1 MDANGIQ
8 HRKIT
13 PLWPQENESE
23 TFMKLLMKA
32 IRTTHLQKKN
42 WRRTMHEFLLNYRA
56 TPHTTTNV
64 APATLTFCR
73 NTRTKLPQF
82 DTTINKNALDK
93 SVEHHDKQQRQ
104 RMKEYA
110 NKHQ

>member
-1 MDANGIQ
+1 
-8 HRKIT
+8 
-13 PLWPQENESE
+13 
-23 TFMKLLMKA
+23 
-32 IRTTHLQKKN
+32 
-42 WRRTMHEFLLNYRA
+42 MHEFLLNYRA

-64 APATLTFCR
+64 APATLMFCR

-93 SVEHHDKQQRQ
+93 SVEHYDKQQRQ

-110 NKHQ
+110 NTNEHWLLCIGQTTKTQ